1 MRSKQYSPCFEVGLE
16 TPFAF
21 RIVQGDC
28 VCVCVR
34 ERERERE
41 RETDRQTERER
52 AVVTERW
59 RDMHQWF
66 VHNSIL
72 HCCIF
77 LIPNP
82 SA

>member
-41 RETDRQTERER
+41 TDRQTDRKRESCSYRKMERY
-52 AVVTERW
+52 ASVVGSQLYFTLLY
-59 RDMHQWF
+59 
-66 VHNSIL
+66 IL
-72 HCCIF
+72 D
-77 LIPNP
+77 
-82 SA
+82 S